1 MDGDVYTPDP
11 ETSAKM
17 LNLLSE
23 VGLVGAKLAVS
34 HGTEASLARQLADRL
49 GIEQAPWHVVF
60 ITGQVREAVQMAD
73 LDERVAG
80 SSSTRSMQN
89 VLDARAHMEKER
101 KTTLEPQVSTL
112 VLPGLPKRGTLG
124 RTVRLK
130 SGRIA
135 AENEVDQ
142 KVLCKLVDEL
152 ERFKAPVLD
161 EIKKSR
167 NPLRAK
173 EALLPHFN
181 DSAVPGIMAA
191 LQGVG

>member
-34 HGTEASLARQLADRL
+34 HGTEASLARQLADGL
-49 GIEQAPWHVVF
+49 GIERAPWHVVF

-89 VLDARAHMEKER
+89 VLDARAHR
-101 KTTLEPQVSTL
+101 
-112 VLPGLPKRGTLG
+112 
-124 RTVRLK
+124 
-130 SGRIA
+130 
-135 AENEVDQ
+135 
-142 KVLCKLVDEL
+142 
-152 ERFKAPVLD
+152 
-161 EIKKSR
+161 
-167 NPLRAK
+167 
-173 EALLPHFN
+173 
-181 DSAVPGIMAA
+181 
-191 LQGVG
+191 